1 MWVRERLERISTE
14 MSKPLSYETLERLRV
29 GRPVDRLDF
38 LAELCRDKVVL
49 DIGCLDET
57 ALSKRDT
64 KYWLHGR
71 ISTVA
76 REVIGIDSSSSIP
89 PEGLRTANNAI
100 ILHGDGVDLDLPE
113 EREDDVDQIVAG
125 EFIEHVEAPL
135 EFLRNMKRRFPGK
148 ELLITTP
155 NGSAFANSFLGIFGR
170 EAQHPD
176 HLQIFTYKILT
187 TLCMRAGIE
196 RWEIIPYRF
205 TASEMILNSKGP
217 KRLLTIAVQGLI
229 RGVER
234 FLPLLSFGYV
244 VRMRM

>member
-1 MWVRERLERISTE
+1 MSTE
-14 MSKPLSYETLERLRV
+14 MSTPLRYETLERLRV
-29 GRPVDRLDF
+29 RRPVDRLDF
-38 LAELCRDKVVL
+38 LAELCRGKVVL

-76 REVIGIDSSSSIP
+76 CEVIGIDSSSSIP

-100 ILHGDGVDLDLPE
+100 IWHGDGVDPNLL
-113 EREDDVDQIVAG
+113 EREEDDIDQIVAG
-125 EFIEHVEAPL
+125 EFIEHLETPL
-135 EFLRNMKRRFPGK
+135 NFLRNMKRRFPGK

-155 NGSAFANSFLGIFGR
+155 NGSAFANSFLGMFGR

-176 HLQIFTYKILT
+176 HLHIFTYKILT

-205 TASEMILNSKGP
+205 TASEMILHSRGA
-217 KRLLTIAVQGLI
+217 KRLLTIAAQGLI

-234 FLPLLSFGYV
+234 FFPLLSFGYV
-244 VRMRM
+244 VRIRI